1 MGIFETFFSRLQAE
15 LVKKDE
21 NDMVFWMDLKNTV
34 FYVTYL
40 YFVLELGISI
50 SFPTGIISNSW
61 VHSKQVFYLLFFF
74 FFCLGSQLWKV
85 WMLNQ
90 LQREGWPVVNSCFF
104 CRDEE
109 ESIDYNLFYC
119 AKSKVFYWLL
129 FSLFSVV

>member
-74 FFCLGSQLWKV
+74 FAWEANCEKYGCWINFRGKGGQWWIVVFFVETRRSQLITISFIV
-85 WMLNQ
+85 PNQ
-90 LQREGWPVVNSCFF
+90 R
-104 CRDEE
+104 
-109 ESIDYNLFYC
+109 
-119 AKSKVFYWLL
+119 
-129 FSLFSVV
+129 FSTGCYSPCLV